1 MTRRIIVAILR
12 FAMRI
17 YFRRVEVVGLEHV
30 PLQTPV
36 IFVLNHPNALVDPA
50 FLLCL
55 APRRISFL
63 AKAPLFRMPVLG
75 YFVRALDCLPVY
87 RHQDQ
92 GEDISKNQEMFAAAR
107 ALLARGGT
115 IGICPEGV
123 SHDEPRL
130 RPIKTGAA
138 RIALGAVS
146 TVTASKTDHSAAGPP
161 ADAGGLNETKIGPP
175 ADAGGSDKT
184 KTTSPADAG
193 GSDKSKPCTELKIV
207 PAGLYY
213 TSKTKFRSAA
223 LLYFGK
229 PIAVEPAELEPD
241 GNPPRAAV
249 RDLSTKIES
258 ALRAVMLDAEHE
270 EALQTISRAE
280 RIFSSEAVDEGDE
293 SLAEEL
299 QLQQR
304 FNRAYALLQE
314 RAPERLR
321 KLEVRMIRFEEELTQ
336 AGVDPDDLS
345 APTSTLAVFRHL
357 ITRVLLF
364 LLLVVPASL
373 GALVHYP
380 AYRLGGY
387 VATRFSKNYEDV
399 ISTVKIISAML
410 LFPMTWVLAAVAAY
424 ALQGWELAIAMVIVL
439 PVAGYLAIR
448 FFEGLDSFMG
458 GLRALVFFLMRRRF
472 FVRLLAER
480 KAIRNEILALGE
492 ETALLG
498 L

>member
-1 MTRRIIVAILR
+1 
-12 FAMRI
+12 MRV

-30 PLQTPV
+30 PRKSPV

-50 FLLCL
+50 FLLSL
-55 APRRISFL
+55 APRRVSFL

-75 YFVRALDCLPVY
+75 FFVRAMDCLPVY
-87 RHQDQ
+87 RHQDE
-92 GEDISKNQEMFAAAR
+92 GEDVSKNREMFLAAR
-107 ALLARGGT
+107 KLLARGGT

-146 TVTASKTDHSAAGPP
+146 AGEVL
-161 ADAGGLNETKIGPP
+161 DLR
-175 ADAGGSDKT
+175 
-184 KTTSPADAG
+184 
-193 GSDKSKPCTELKIV
+193 IV

-213 TSKTKFRSAA
+213 TSKTKFRSAV

-229 PIAVEPAELEPD
+229 PLDVSPVELEAD

-249 RDLSTKIES
+249 KDLSNRIEC
-258 ALRAVMLDAEHE
+258 ALREVMLDAEHE
-270 EALQTISRAE
+270 DAHQTITRAE
-280 RIFSSEAVDEGDE
+280 RIFSSESWEEGTE

-304 FNRAYALLQE
+304 FAKAYQVLRE

-321 KLEVRMIRFEEELTQ
+321 RLEVRMSRFEEELTQ

-345 APTSTLAVFRHL
+345 PPTSTLDVFTHL
-357 ITRVLLF
+357 ITRVVLF
-364 LLLVVPASL
+364 LALILPATV

-380 AYRLGGY
+380 AYRLGGFI
-387 VATRFSKNYEDV
+387 ATRFSKNDDDV
-399 ISTVKIISAML
+399 VSTVKILSAML
-410 LFPMTWVLAAVAAY
+410 LFPLTWVVVAAAAY
-424 ALQGWELAIAMVIVL
+424 QVQGWSLVLVAILLIPL
-439 PVAGYLAIR
+439 AGYLAIR
-448 FFEGLDSFMG
+448 FFEGFDKFLG
-458 GLRALVFFLMRRRF
+458 GLRALAFFLVRRRF

-480 KAIRNEILALGE
+480 KAIRSEILALGK
-492 ETALLG
+492 ETANLSA
-498 L
+498 